1 MRGELRVNGGG
12 RGGRPEVVLLCP
24 CEQVIHFPLISD
36 DSGHLLVDRRV
47 LSLAQIYYLPYAVL
61 YLRFFASL
69 HLVTA
74 SPL

>member
-1 MRGELRVNGGG
+1 MRRELRVNGRG
-12 RGGRPEVVLLCP
+12 RGGRPEAVLLCP

-36 DSGHLLVDRRV
+36 DSCHLLVDRRV
-47 LSLAQIYYLPYAVL
+47 LPFAQIYYLPYAVL

-74 SPL
+74 AAL